1 MLLPRCWVVE
11 RSFARM
17 ARFRWL
23 ARDYERLLA
32 FSILLAVKFLV
43 VYSFLASSSPMDQQE
58 YIYGAAA
65 SDPATKGWRASWGVG
80 RYYPLG

>member
-1 MLLPRCWVVE
+1 VLLPRCWVVE

-17 ARFRWL
+17 VRFRWL

-58 YIYGAAA
+58 YIYRAAA